1 MTPKEAINGI
11 LTSLNALEVRGAE
24 NAKNLIDATE
34 LTKGLGRWLDD
45 LEAKSREAREQEK
58 AAEEPEDQNGAD
70 LS

>member
-11 LTSLNALEVRGAE
+11 LTSLNAIEVRGAE

-34 LTKGLGRWLDD
+34 LTKGLGRWIDEI
-45 LEAKSREAREQEK
+45 EAKGREVKEQEK
-58 AAEEPEDQNGAD
+58 AEEPEAQNGAN

>member
-24 NAKNLIDATE
+24 NAKNLVDATE
-34 LTKGLGRWLDD
+34 LTKGLGRWIDEI
-45 LEAKSREAREQEK
+45 EAKGREAKEQEK
-58 AAEEPEDQNGAD
+58 AEEPEAQNGAD